1 MSADKNLDQGEH
13 KKQTINLLQ
22 PELLPEQV
30 LLSLP
35 RVTIIWAVA
44 FAVMIGWAIL
54 AHYQQQVF
62 TAQQKTLEKE
72 KAKQTQTLDRLSLQL
87 SARKVNSELTE
98 KLVTLKLLMANK
110 HALHAKLT
118 DSNQTY
124 VAGFAVAMSELS
136 QMHHQ
141 DIRLQSIHINN
152 DNMTFSGLALN
163 PDAVPAWL
171 AGFENSLLLS
181 GKVFGHFKLSEN
193 KQNMIEF
200 VVSSKM
206 QGSVQ

>member
-1 MSADKNLDQGEH
+1 MSADKNLNEGEQ

-22 PELLPEQV
+22 PELLPEKV

-35 RVTIIWAVA
+35 RVTIIWAVV
-44 FAVMIGWAIL
+44 FAVMVGWSML
-54 AHYQQQVF
+54 ANYQQQVF
-62 TAQQKTLEKE
+62 TAQQKALEKE
-72 KAKQTQTLDRLSLQL
+72 KAGKTQELDKLSLQL
-87 SARKVNSELTE
+87 SARKVHSELTE
-98 KLVTLKLLMANK
+98 KLATLKLLMVNK

-124 VAGFAVAMSELS
+124 VAGFAAAMSELS

-141 DIRLQSIHINN
+141 NIRLQSIQINH